1 MYRILSASKDC
12 YITNKIINNSFRAT
26 DANVGQAGTLDIFK
40 LYDESKI
47 SGEDKPIELSRA
59 LIKFDLD
66 PLRELTGS
74 ILDITS
80 DSFKCNLKLFDVAG
94 GQTLPSNF
102 KIIVHPLSRS
112 FDEGVGR
119 DVTRFQDI
127 DAANFVTASIS
138 GDSPNV
144 WSIEGANR
152 EGLLNADDIDIIGS
166 GNLDDGLGVSFLYS
180 EQLFEDGTEDLNVDI
195 TRVISGTLAGLIP
208 DYGLRIAFSGT
219 QETDNKTRFVKRFA
233 SRDSLDTA
241 IRPRLEIKFRDDIQD
256 HHEAFFFNL
265 SGSLFL
271 NHFSRGIPSN
281 LVSGSSL
288 IGISGSDCMSV
299 MIKTGS
305 FEKELSASQH
315 SYGASLF
322 ASGVYS
328 ASFAIDS
335 FNTTVVTASNT
346 IADFVRDSGSINFD
360 VFWRSNDKTY
370 TFHTGSVEVNKPE
383 TTGFENT
390 PKRLIVSI
398 QNARS
403 AYKKG
408 EKVRIRFVAFDDDE
422 VVPSSKVPYVRK
434 SLIFT
439 QCYYRIRDEYSNTVI
454 IPFDTTDKS
463 TLLSTD
469 SNGMYFDLYTNDFPV
484 GRVFSIDV
492 LVKDLGSDQVFK
504 RVGGTF
510 RIE

>member
-26 DANVGQAGTLDIFK
+26 DANVGQAGTLDLFK
-40 LYDESKI
+40 LYDESRI
-47 SGEDKPIELSRA
+47 TGETEPIELSR
-59 LIKFDLD
+59 LLVNFDLN

-102 KIIVHPLSRS
+102 KIIVHPLSKS

-119 DVTRFQDI
+119 DVVRFQDI

-138 GDSPNV
+138 SNSPNA
-144 WSIEGANR
+144 WNDLGAAR

-166 GNLDDGLGVSFLYS
+166 GNLDDGLGVSLLYS
-180 EQLFEDGTEDLNVDI
+180 EQLFEDGTEDLNVDV
-195 TRVISGTLAGLIP
+195 TRVISGTLSGMIP
-208 DYGLRIAFSGT
+208 DHGFRIAFSGT

-233 SRDSLDTA
+233 SKDSLDTG
-241 IRPRLEIKFRDDIQD
+241 IRPRLEIKFRDDVQD

-271 NHFSRGIPSN
+271 NHFSRGVPSN
-281 LVSGSSL
+281 LTSGSSL

-335 FNTTVVTASNT
+335 FSTAVVSGTHT
-346 IADFVRDSGSINFD
+346 ISDFVRDSGSINFN
-360 VFWRSNDKTY
+360 VFWRSNDKSY
-370 TFHTGSVEVNKPE
+370 TFHTGSVELHKPE
-383 TTGFENT
+383 TTGFENS

-422 VVPSSKVPYVRK
+422 TVPSSKVPFQRT

-439 QCYYRIRDEYSNTVI
+439 QCYYRIRDEYSDTVM
-454 IPFDTTDKS
+454 IPFDTLDNS

-469 SNGMYFDLYTNDFPV
+469 SNGMYFDLFTNDFPV
-484 GRVFSIDV
+484 GRVFSIDI
-492 LVKDLGSDQVFK
+492 LVKDLGTDQVFK

>member
-1 MYRILSASKDC
+1 
-12 YITNKIINNSFRAT
+12 
-26 DANVGQAGTLDIFK
+26 
-40 LYDESKI
+40 
-47 SGEDKPIELSRA
+47 
-59 LIKFDLD
+59 
-66 PLRELTGS
+66 
-74 ILDITS
+74 
-80 DSFKCNLKLFDVAG
+80 
-94 GQTLPSNF
+94 
-102 KIIVHPLSRS
+102 
-112 FDEGVGR
+112 
-119 DVTRFQDI
+119 
-127 DAANFVTASIS
+127 
-138 GDSPNV
+138 
-144 WSIEGANR
+144 
-152 EGLLNADDIDIIGS
+152 
-166 GNLDDGLGVSFLYS
+166 LDDGLGVSFLYS

-208 DYGLRIAFSGT
+208 DYGFRIAFSGT

-233 SRDSLDTA
+233 SRDSLDTG